1 MPIKGAFFVLEDLL
15 QEFLLYLQVEKGLAK
30 NTLLAYERD
39 LKKLILFLQRE
50 KIKEF
55 KDVDKNL
62 LAGYLYFLRK
72 NKEAPASI
80 ARQLASVRGFFK
92 FLCMEEYV
100 PIDPTVYLETPKLPQ
115 KLPQV
120 LSEEE
125 VDRLLAIPES
135 LNPLILRDKAML
147 ELIYATGMRVSE
159 LVNLTVQ
166 QINLDLGYV
175 RCLGKGSKERIIPLG
190 SKAAQSLQRYL
201 EKSRPFLVK
210 NPREDHL
217 FLNHHGRGVSR
228 QWFWKIIK
236 KRANDVGINK
246 EITPHTLR
254 HSFATHLLSNGA
266 DLRSVQEMLG
276 HTDVSTTQIYTHLT
290 RNKLREIYLK
300 THPRA

>member
-1 MPIKGAFFVLEDLL
+1 MEDLL
-15 QEFLLYLQVEKGLAK
+15 QEFLIYLQVEKGLAQ
-30 NTLLAYERD
+30 NTLLAYQHD
-39 LKKLILFLQRE
+39 LKKFILFLQRE
-50 KIKEF
+50 NIKEL
-55 KDVDKNL
+55 KEVDKNL

-72 NKEAPASI
+72 NKDAPVSI
-80 ARQLASVRGFFK
+80 ARHLASLRGFFK
-92 FLCMEEYV
+92 FLCMEEYL
-100 PIDPTVYLETPKLPQ
+100 PLNPSVYLETPKLPQ

-125 VDRLLAIPES
+125 ADRLLTMPQS
-135 LNPLILRDKAML
+135 VNPLTLRDKAML

-159 LVNLTVQ
+159 LVNLTVKQ
-166 QINLDLGYV
+166 VNLDLGYV

-190 SKAAQSLQRYL
+190 SKAAQSIQIYL
-201 EKSRPFLVK
+201 KKSRSSLVK

-217 FLNHHGRGVSR
+217 FLNHHGRCITR

-236 KRANDVGINK
+236 KRASDAGINK
-246 EITPHTLR
+246 DISPHTLR

-290 RNKLREIYLK
+290 KNKLREIYLK

>member
-1 MPIKGAFFVLEDLL
+1 MEDLL
-15 QEFLLYLQVEKGLAK
+15 QEFLVYLQVEKGLAH
-30 NTLLAYERD
+30 NTLLAYQHD
-39 LKKLILFLQRE
+39 LRKFILFLQKE
-50 KIKEF
+50 KVKEL
-55 KDVDKNL
+55 KAVDKNL

-72 NKEAPASI
+72 NKEAPVSI
-80 ARQLASVRGFFK
+80 ARQLASLRGFFK
-92 FLCMEEYV
+92 FLCMEEHLSL
-100 PIDPTVYLETPKLPQ
+100 DPTVYLETPKLPQ

-125 VDRLLAIPES
+125 VDRLLAIPQS

-159 LVNLTVQ
+159 VVNLTVKQ
-166 QINLDLGYV
+166 VNLDLGYV

-190 SKAAQSLQRYL
+190 SKAAESIQSYL
-201 EKSRPFLVK
+201 EKGRPTLVK

-217 FLNHHGRGVSR
+217 FLNHHGRAITR
-228 QWFWKIIK
+228 QWFWKVVK
-236 KRANDVGINK
+236 KRADDAGIYK

-290 RNKLREIYLK
+290 KNKLREIYLK